1 MPTLHL
7 VVDELVPV
15 DKFQFRVR
23 MWRQAG
29 FPPIVLS
36 SQVRGHPPPDWYSSL
51 LGNLVLRSF
60 LGYALP
66 IPVFFELSVLSEKTR
81 AFRVRYETI
90 GCDLRPI
97 LHKPKLHA
105 LETPGRRAALRSH
118 ARHSQLKG
126 APCWLVSHRSSS
138 RAFTLRPRRRSLAS
152 SGT

>member
-1 MPTLHL
+1 MPTFHL
-7 VVDELVPV
+7 VVDEVVPV

-97 LHKPKLHA
+97 LRQAHVHA
-105 LETPGRRAALRSH
+105 LETRGRRAALRSQ
-118 ARHSQLKG
+118 ARHPQLKG
-126 APCWLVSHRSSS
+126 AP
-138 RAFTLRPRRRSLAS
+138 
-152 SGT
+152 